1 MLMSDLSLVLISL
14 HIGAAVTWI
23 GGMLFLSLVLAPL
36 LRQADDPSSFKVLF
50 GMAARRFRLVV
61 RLTIVIL
68 IGTGPLLLE
77 ARGLSITEPSSW
89 PYVLCV
95 KLTLVGL
102 LLLFTFLHDLLLGP
116 RVLRIGSQP
125 AAARTTQDLLLLSA
139 SRLVPRLALLTAL
152 AVLVAAAVLA
162 RSD

>member
-1 MLMSDLSLVLISL
+1 MSIAWVTLIFL
-14 HIGAAVTWI
+14 HILAAVVWI

-36 LRQADDPSSFKVLF
+36 LRQAEDPSSFKLWFVA
-50 GMAARRFRLVV
+50 AARRFRLIV
-61 RLTIVIL
+61 RLAIVVL
-68 IGTGPLLLE
+68 LGTGPLLLE
-77 ARGLSITEPSSW
+77 ARGLSVTEPSTW
-89 PYVLCV
+89 PAVLGV

-102 LLLFTFLHDLLLGP
+102 LLLFTLLHDRLLGP

-125 AAARTTQDLLLLSA
+125 VAARTAQDLFLLSA
-139 SRLVPRLALLTAL
+139 SRLVPRLALLIAL

>member
-1 MLMSDLSLVLISL
+1 MSVLSLTLISL

-36 LRQADDPSSFKVLF
+36 LRQADDPSSVKVLF
-50 GMAARRFRLVV
+50 GAAARRFRLVV
-61 RLTIVIL
+61 RLAIVVL

-89 PYVLCV
+89 PIVLWV

-102 LLLFTFLHDLLLGP
+102 LLLFTLLHDLLVGP

-125 AAARTTQDLLLLSA
+125 TAAWTAQDRFLLSA

-152 AVLVAAAVLA
+152 AVLVAAALLA
-162 RSD
+162 RSS